1 MARIQ
6 KIPRGMEKVMSKK
19 KLKILLV
26 DDDEDDYVITKDL
39 LSEIRWMK
47 FDLYWEKTHE
57 NVLKLL
63 NDNQFDLCLFDYRLG
78 SKTGLDLLQEVV
90 KNGYKGPVIILTGQ
104 GDYEIDKEVMKAGA
118 SDYLVKEQICSSL
131 LERSIR
137 HALERKRTEEALV
150 ASKDYAE
157 NLINSSIDMI
167 IATNTDRLITEFNPA
182 AQMVFEYNKY
192 DVLYKP
198 FRILFAD
205 ANEWQH
211 INRKIEQKGC
221 FSGEVIKKKKNGE
234 TFHSYLSASVLR
246 DLKGGEVGIIS
257 ISRDITVQKRL
268 EAQLLY
274 NAFHDSLTG
283 LPNRKLFMNHLE
295 KVIRLS
301 QMDKGFLFAVLF
313 LDIDRFKVIN
323 DSLGHAIGDKLLI
336 SIAERL
342 KECLRHND
350 IVARFGGDEFVI
362 LLSDI
367 KESSCAKV
375 IAEKI
380 LNKLKEPFCLD
391 GHSVF
396 TGTSIGIVLSEEYY
410 DRPEDILRDADT
422 VMYRAKMNGRSNYAM
437 FDKEMHA
444 HAVKTLQMEAD
455 LQRAIVNNEFKLYYQ
470 PIVSLADGN
479 ITGVESLIRWEHPQ
493 KGLVSPAE
501 FIPLAEE
508 TGMIESIGRWV
519 IKESLSQSKIWHNVE
534 YSNVSLS
541 VNVSARQF
549 RSHNLP
555 EIIRRIL
562 EETGMD
568 SMAFDLEITESTVM
582 EDMDRSIKTLEELN
596 SMGVKIMLD
605 DFGTGFSAINNL
617 RFLPVNGIKID
628 LSLTKDIATSPGAA
642 TIAKAIINMAHGLNK
657 KVIAEGV
664 ETDAQLEFLRS
675 HNCDM
680 AQGYLFGR
688 PMPAS
693 ELVRILEKNS
703 MHYKIS
709 NDKKSVSTEHPFE
722 RALLTHFRHHLL
734 PHNYAS

>member
-1 MARIQ
+1 
-6 KIPRGMEKVMSKK
+6 MSKE

-26 DDDEDDYVITKDL
+26 DDDEDDYIITQDL
-39 LSEIRWMK
+39 LSEIRLMK
-47 FDLYWEKTHE
+47 FDLSWEKTHE

-63 NDNQFDLCLFDYRLG
+63 SNNHFDMCLFDYRLG
-78 SKTGLDLLQEVV
+78 AKTGLDLLQEVV
-90 KNGYKGPVIILTGQ
+90 KIGYKGPVIILTGQ
-104 GDYEIDKEVMKAGA
+104 DDHEIDKETMKAGA
-118 SDYLVKEQICSSL
+118 SDYLVKGQISASL

-167 IATNTDRLITEFNPA
+167 IATNTDCLITEFNPA
-182 AQMVFEYNKY
+182 AQMVFGYNKY

-198 FRILFAD
+198 IHLLFAHP
-205 ANEWQH
+205 NEWQH
-211 INRKIEQKGC
+211 IIKKIEEEKI
-221 FSGEVIKKKKNGE
+221 FSGEVTKKKKSGE
-234 TFHSYLSASVLR
+234 TFPSYLSASILK
-246 DLKGGEVGIIS
+246 DLKGEEVGIIG
-257 ISRDITVQKRL
+257 ISRDITMQKRL

-295 KVIRLS
+295 KVLEAARKNK
-301 QMDKGFLFAVLF
+301 DYLFAVLF

-362 LLSDI
+362 LLNDI

-380 LNKLKEPFCLD
+380 LKNLKDPFCLN

-396 TGTSIGIVLSEEYY
+396 TGTSIGIVLSEDYY

-444 HAVKTLQMEAD
+444 HAVRALQMEAD
-455 LQRAIVNNEFKLYYQ
+455 LQRAIVNNEFKMYYQ

-479 ITGVESLIRWEHPQ
+479 IIGVESLIRWEHPQ
-493 KGLVSPAE
+493 NGLVSPAE

-508 TGMIESIGRWV
+508 TGMIEPIGRWV
-519 IKESLSQSKIWHNVE
+519 IKEALSQNKVWHDAGYANT
-534 YSNVSLS
+534 SLS

-549 RSHNLP
+549 RSHDLP
-555 EIIRRIL
+555 QIIQRIL
-562 EETGMD
+562 EETGMN
-568 SMAFDLEITESTVM
+568 SRVFDLEITESTVM
-582 EDMDRSIKTLEELN
+582 EDMDRSIKTLEEL
-596 SMGVKIMLD
+596 SGMGIQIMLD

-617 RFLPVNGIKID
+617 RFLPVSGIKID
-628 LSLTKDIATSPGAA
+628 LSLTRDVATSPGAA

-657 KVIAEGV
+657 KVVAEGV
-664 ETDAQLEFLRS
+664 ETEAQLEFLRS

-680 AQGYLFGR
+680 AQGYLFGK
-688 PMPAS
+688 PMPAT
-693 ELVRILEKNS
+693 ELVKVLEKNTIHCRILS
-703 MHYKIS
+703 H
-709 NDKKSVSTEHPFE
+709 KKCVSSKTSLRKSFVNSFSSSS
-722 RALLTHFRHHLL
+722 T
-734 PHNYAS
+734 SS

>member
-1 MARIQ
+1 
-6 KIPRGMEKVMSKK
+6 MSKE

-26 DDDEDDYVITKDL
+26 DDDEDDYIITQDL
-39 LSEIRWMK
+39 LSEIRLMK
-47 FDLYWEKTHE
+47 FELYWEKTHE

-63 NDNQFDLCLFDYRLG
+63 TNNQFDLCLFDYRLG
-78 SKTGLDLLQEVV
+78 AKTGLDLLQEVV
-90 KNGYKGPVIILTGQ
+90 KIGYKGPIIILTGQ
-104 GDYEIDKEVMKAGA
+104 DDYEIDKEVMKAGA
-118 SDYLVKEQICSSL
+118 SDYLVKGQICASL

-167 IATNTDRLITEFNPA
+167 IATNTDLLITEFNPA
-182 AQMVFEYNKY
+182 AQMVFGYNKY

-198 FRILFAD
+198 IHFLFAHPD
-205 ANEWQH
+205 EWQD
-211 INRKIEQKGC
+211 ISEKIGQEKV
-221 FSGEVIKKKKNGE
+221 FSGEVMKKKKTGE
-234 TFHSYLSASVLR
+234 TFPSYLSASVLR
-246 DLKGGEVGIIS
+246 DLKGEAVGIIG
-257 ISRDITVQKRL
+257 ISRDITMQKRL

-295 KVIRLS
+295 KVLESARTNK
-301 QMDKGFLFAVLF
+301 DFLFAVLF

-323 DSLGHAIGDKLLI
+323 DSLGHATGDKLLI

-362 LLSDI
+362 LLNDI

-380 LNKLKEPFCLD
+380 LKRLKDPFCLN

-444 HAVKTLQMEAD
+444 HAVKALQMEAD
-455 LQRAIVNNEFKLYYQ
+455 LQRAIVNNEFKMYYQ

-479 ITGVESLIRWEHPQ
+479 IIGVESLIRWEHPQ
-493 KGLVSPAE
+493 DGLVFPAE

-508 TGMIESIGRWV
+508 TGMIEPIGRWV
-519 IKESLSQSKIWHNVE
+519 IKEALSQNKVWHDAGYANT
-534 YSNVSLS
+534 SLS

-549 RSHNLP
+549 RSHDLP
-555 EIIRRIL
+555 QIIRKIL
-562 EETGMD
+562 EETGMN
-568 SMAFDLEITESTVM
+568 SRALDLEITESTVM
-582 EDMDRSIKTLEELN
+582 EDMDRSIKTLEELCG
-596 SMGVKIMLD
+596 MGIKIILD

-617 RFLPVNGIKID
+617 RFLPVSGIKID
-628 LSLTKDIATSPGAA
+628 LSLMKDVASSPGAV

-657 KVIAEGV
+657 KVVAEGV
-664 ETDAQLEFLRS
+664 ETEAQLEFLRS

-680 AQGYLFGR
+680 AQGYLFGM
-688 PMPAS
+688 PMPAN
-693 ELVRILEKNS
+693 ELIKVLGKNT
-703 MHYKIS
+703 MHYGVLS
-709 NDKKSVSTEHPFE
+709 HKKCGSSK
-722 RALLTHFRHHLL
+722 
-734 PHNYAS
+734 ASARRKVVNSFSSL

>member
-1 MARIQ
+1 MN
-6 KIPRGMEKVMSKK
+6 KE

-26 DDDEDDYVITKDL
+26 DDDEDDYIITQDL
-39 LSEIRWMK
+39 LSEIRLMK
-47 FDLYWEKTHE
+47 FDLSWEKTHV
-57 NVLKLL
+57 NVLRLL
-63 NDNQFDLCLFDYRLG
+63 SDNQFDLCLFDYRLG
-78 SKTGLDLLQEVV
+78 SKTGLDLLQEVI
-90 KNGYKGPVIILTGQ
+90 KIGYKGPVIILTGQ
-104 GDYEIDKEVMKAGA
+104 DDHEIDKEVMKAGA
-118 SDYLVKEQICSSL
+118 SDYLVKGQISSSL

-137 HALERKRTEEALV
+137 HALERKRAEEALV

-167 IATNTDRLITEFNPA
+167 VATNTDRLITEFNPA
-182 AQMVFEYNKY
+182 AQKVFGYNKY

-198 FRILFAD
+198 FHFLFAHH
-205 ANEWQH
+205 NEWLQ
-211 INRKIEQKGC
+211 ISKTIKQEKV
-221 FSGEVIKKKKNGE
+221 FSGEVLKKKKTGE
-234 TFHSYLSASVLR
+234 TFHSYLSASVMR
-246 DLKGGEVGIIS
+246 DLKGEEVGIIG

-295 KVIRLS
+295 KVIGCS
-301 QMDKGFLFAVLF
+301 QTNKDFLFAVLF

-362 LLSDI
+362 LLNDI
-367 KESSCAKV
+367 RESSCAKV

-380 LNKLKEPFCLD
+380 LKKLKEPFCLN

-396 TGTSIGIVLSEEYY
+396 TGTSIGIVLSENYY

-444 HAVKTLQMEAD
+444 HAVRALQMEAD
-455 LQRAIVNNEFKLYYQ
+455 LQRAIVNNEFKMYYQ
-470 PIVSLADGN
+470 PIVSLTDGN
-479 ITGVESLIRWEHPQ
+479 IIGVESLIRWEHPQ
-493 KGLVSPAE
+493 SGLVSPAE

-508 TGMIESIGRWV
+508 TGMIEPIGRWV
-519 IKESLSQSKIWHNVE
+519 IREALSQNKIWHDAG
-534 YSNVSLS
+534 YSNTSLS

-555 EIIRRIL
+555 EVIQGIL
-562 EETGMD
+562 EETGMN
-568 SMAFDLEITESTVM
+568 SKTFDLEITESSVM
-582 EDMDRSIKTLEELN
+582 EDMDRGIKTLEELN
-596 SMGVKIMLD
+596 GMGIKIMLD
-605 DFGTGFSAINNL
+605 DFGTGFSSINNL
-617 RFLPVNGIKID
+617 RFLPVSGIKID
-628 LSLTKDIATSPGAA
+628 LSLTKDVATSPGAA
-642 TIAKAIINMAHGLNK
+642 TIARAIINMAHGLNK
-657 KVIAEGV
+657 KIVAEGV
-664 ETDAQLEFLRS
+664 ETEAQLEFLRS

-680 AQGYLFGR
+680 AQGYLFGK
-688 PMPAS
+688 PMPAT
-693 ELVRILEKNS
+693 ELVKVLGKKTMHHRVLSHQKRVSSKMPHRKSFVNS
-703 MHYKIS
+703 FS
-709 NDKKSVSTEHPFE
+709 AST
-722 RALLTHFRHHLL
+722 TSSS
-734 PHNYAS
+734 YTS

>member
-1 MARIQ
+1 
-6 KIPRGMEKVMSKK
+6 MSKE

-26 DDDEDDYVITKDL
+26 DDDEDDYIITQDL
-39 LSEIRWMK
+39 LSEIRLMK
-47 FDLYWEKTHE
+47 FELYWEKTHE

-63 NDNQFDLCLFDYRLG
+63 TNNQFDLCLFDYRLG
-78 SKTGLDLLQEVV
+78 AKTGLDLLQEVV
-90 KNGYKGPVIILTGQ
+90 KIGYKGPIIILTGQ
-104 GDYEIDKEVMKAGA
+104 DDYEIDKEVMKAGA
-118 SDYLVKEQICSSL
+118 SDYLVKGQICASL

-167 IATNTDRLITEFNPA
+167 IATNTDLLITEFNPA
-182 AQMVFEYNKY
+182 AQMVFGYNKY

-198 FRILFAD
+198 IHFLFAHPD
-205 ANEWQH
+205 EWQD
-211 INRKIEQKGC
+211 ISEKIGQEKV
-221 FSGEVIKKKKNGE
+221 FSGEVMKKKKTGE
-234 TFHSYLSASVLR
+234 TFPSYLSASVLR
-246 DLKGGEVGIIS
+246 DLKGEAVGIIG
-257 ISRDITVQKRL
+257 ISRDITMQKRL

-295 KVIRLS
+295 KVLESARTNK
-301 QMDKGFLFAVLF
+301 DFLFAVLF

-323 DSLGHAIGDKLLI
+323 DSLGHATGDKLLI

-362 LLSDI
+362 LLNDI

-380 LNKLKEPFCLD
+380 LKRLKDPFCLN

-444 HAVKTLQMEAD
+444 HAVKALQMEAD
-455 LQRAIVNNEFKLYYQ
+455 LQRAIVNNEFKMYYQ

-479 ITGVESLIRWEHPQ
+479 IIGVESLIRWEHPQ
-493 KGLVSPAE
+493 DGLVFPAE

-508 TGMIESIGRWV
+508 TGMIEPIGRWV
-519 IKESLSQSKIWHNVE
+519 IKEALSQNKVWHDAGYANT
-534 YSNVSLS
+534 SLS

-549 RSHNLP
+549 RSHDLP
-555 EIIRRIL
+555 QIIRKIL
-562 EETGMD
+562 EETGMN
-568 SMAFDLEITESTVM
+568 SRALDLEITESTVM
-582 EDMDRSIKTLEELN
+582 EDMDRSIKTLEELCG
-596 SMGVKIMLD
+596 MGIKIILD

-617 RFLPVNGIKID
+617 RFLPVSGIKID
-628 LSLTKDIATSPGAA
+628 LSLMKDVASSPGAV

-657 KVIAEGV
+657 KVVAEGV
-664 ETDAQLEFLRS
+664 ETEAQLEFLRS

-680 AQGYLFGR
+680 AQGYLFGM
-688 PMPAS
+688 PMPAN
-693 ELVRILEKNS
+693 ELIKVLGKNT
-703 MHYKIS
+703 MHYGVLS
-709 NDKKSVSTEHPFE
+709 HKKCGSSKASARRKVVNSFSSLSSTTA
-722 RALLTHFRHHLL
+722 RL
-734 PHNYAS
+734 

>member
-1 MARIQ
+1 
-6 KIPRGMEKVMSKK
+6 MSKE

-26 DDDEDDYVITKDL
+26 DDDEDDYIITQDL
-39 LSEIRWMK
+39 LSEIRLMK
-47 FDLYWEKTHE
+47 FELYWEKTHE

-63 NDNQFDLCLFDYRLG
+63 TNNQFDLCLFDYRLG
-78 SKTGLDLLQEVV
+78 AKTGLDLLQEVV
-90 KNGYKGPVIILTGQ
+90 KVGYKGPIIILTGQ
-104 GDYEIDKEVMKAGA
+104 DDYEIDKEVMKAGA
-118 SDYLVKEQICSSL
+118 SDYLVKGQICASL

-167 IATNTDRLITEFNPA
+167 IATNTDLLITEFNPA
-182 AQMVFEYNKY
+182 AQMVFGYNKY

-198 FRILFAD
+198 IHFLFAHP
-205 ANEWQH
+205 NEWQD
-211 INRKIEQKGC
+211 ISEKIGQEKV
-221 FSGEVIKKKKNGE
+221 FSGEVMKKKKTGE
-234 TFHSYLSASVLR
+234 TFPSYLSASVLR
-246 DLKGGEVGIIS
+246 DLKGEAVGIIG
-257 ISRDITVQKRL
+257 ISRDITMQKRL

-295 KVIRLS
+295 KVLESARTNK
-301 QMDKGFLFAVLF
+301 DFLFAVLF

-323 DSLGHAIGDKLLI
+323 DSLGHATGDKLLI

-362 LLSDI
+362 LLNDI

-380 LNKLKEPFCLD
+380 LKRLKDPFCLN

-444 HAVKTLQMEAD
+444 HAVKALQMEAD
-455 LQRAIVNNEFKLYYQ
+455 LQRAIVNNEFKMYYQ

-479 ITGVESLIRWEHPQ
+479 IIGVESLIRWEHPQ
-493 KGLVSPAE
+493 DGLVFPAE

-508 TGMIESIGRWV
+508 TGMIEPIGRWV
-519 IKESLSQSKIWHNVE
+519 IKEALSQNKVWHDAGYANT
-534 YSNVSLS
+534 SLS

-549 RSHNLP
+549 RSHDLP
-555 EIIRRIL
+555 QIIRKIL
-562 EETGMD
+562 EETGMN
-568 SMAFDLEITESTVM
+568 SRVLDLEITESTVM
-582 EDMDRSIKTLEELN
+582 EDMDRSIKTLEELCG
-596 SMGVKIMLD
+596 MGIKIILD

-617 RFLPVNGIKID
+617 RFLPVSGIKID
-628 LSLTKDIATSPGAA
+628 LSLMKDVASSPGAA

-657 KVIAEGV
+657 KVVAEGV
-664 ETDAQLEFLRS
+664 ETEAQLEFLRS

-680 AQGYLFGR
+680 AQGYLFGM
-688 PMPAS
+688 PMPAN
-693 ELVRILEKNS
+693 ELIKVLGKNT
-703 MHYKIS
+703 MHYGVLS
-709 NDKKSVSTEHPFE
+709 HKKCGSSKASARRKVVNSFSSLSSTTA
-722 RALLTHFRHHLL
+722 RL
-734 PHNYAS
+734 